1 MKNTAI
7 ETFCDRG
14 IFISLCAAVFVLPAS
29 IAYLDSFAAL
39 AIFLYLLKKINRI
52 ILDWPQRTSGL
63 GLLGKINSI
72 WNGFAPPANFL
83 GRPLQILALAFFV
96 SVLFSQYPALSL
108 NAFFGKFL
116 KYVFLYFC
124 FIEVFRDEKRIRL
137 FLGLFFL
144 SAFIT
149 VLSGIVQHYTGKDF
163 IKGHVFGTENFVT
176 MERVNSV
183 FFSANGFGA
192 YLLPVIGLIAHFL
205 YTAVVRRRSWFLGG
219 ILAFFLVLLL
229 SCLCWTY
236 SRSAWIGYL
245 VILFVM
251 TILDRRKIFYAG
263 ALLLVFIF
271 IFLPSL
277 NDVRHMHLINDNNG
291 GVQKEEDMRSVLE
304 QSGSGRF
311 MYWKKAISVIRT
323 SPIWGTGL
331 NTYTRIIK
339 RDADP
344 NTWRYAHNCY
354 LQMAAETG
362 LLGLACFL
370 WLLFVLLRHSLDRCD
385 QIKDLW
391 PLSILQGAM
400 AGLFG
405 FMVQSFFDNTFYT
418 VQLGVYMWLIFG
430 LMVAVM
436 RLTPALKEI

>member
-14 IFISLCAAVFVLPAS
+14 IVFSLCAAVFVLPAS

-52 ILDWPQRTSGL
+52 IIDWPQRTSSL
-63 GLLGKINSI
+63 GLLGKINFI
-72 WNGFAPPANFL
+72 WKGFAPPANFL
-83 GRPLQILALAFFV
+83 GRPLQFLALAFFI
-96 SVLFSQYPALSL
+96 SVLFSQYPSLSL
-108 NAFFGKFL
+108 SAFFGKFL

-124 FIEVFRDEKRIRL
+124 FIEAFRDEKSIKI
-137 FLGLFFL
+137 FLNCFFL

-163 IKGHVFGTENFVT
+163 IKGHVFGVENFMTV
-176 MERVNSV
+176 ERVNAS
-183 FFSANGFGA
+183 FYTANGFGA

-205 YTAVVRRRSWFLGG
+205 YTAIVRHRAWVLGG
-219 ILAFFLVLLL
+219 VLACFLVLLL
-229 SCLCWTY
+229 ACLCWTY

-245 VILFVM
+245 TILFVM
-251 TILDRRKIFYAG
+251 AILDRRKIFYAG
-263 ALLLVFIF
+263 ILLLVFVF

-277 NDVRHMHLINDNNG
+277 NDVRHMQLIKDNNG
-291 GVQKEEDMRSVLE
+291 RGQKLEDVQTVLK

-311 MYWKKAISVIRT
+311 MYWKKAVSIIHA
-323 SPIWGTGL
+323 SPVWGTGL
-331 NTYTRIIK
+331 NTYMKII
-339 RDADP
+339 RQDADP
-344 NTWRYAHNCY
+344 STWRYAHNCY

-370 WLLFVLLRHSLDRCD
+370 WMLFILLRHSLNCCD

-391 PLSILQGAM
+391 PLSILQGAVT
-400 AGLFG
+400 GLFG
-405 FMVQSFFDNTFYT
+405 FLVQSFFDNTFYT

-436 RLTPALKEI
+436 RLTPDL